1 MRFTLEMHC
10 DNAAFADHGEPV
22 EVARILH
29 DLADRLERDGDQRDR
44 VLLDING
51 NRIGVARFED

>member
-1 MRFTLEMHC
+1 MRFTLEMAC
-10 DNAAFADHGEPV
+10 DNAAFIDAGASV
-22 EVARILH
+22 EAARILR
-29 DLADRLERDGDQRDR
+29 DLADKLERDGDQRDR